1 MSDTTPQPVSNGYR
15 KYVKSKIKFNTFNT
29 FNNVSYELEL
39 QQRTKALELLAKLKK
54 QEKRKKLKA
63 TVLDSKTVLYCNSEK
78 KINEFINNKD

>member
-1 MSDTTPQPVSNGYR
+1 M
-15 KYVKSKIKFNTFNT
+15 
-29 FNNVSYELEL
+29 SYEFEL
-39 QQRTKALELLAKLKK
+39 QQRTRALELLAKLKK